1 MDFEEAK
8 NISVKKLE
16 QVITELDVFLDIFLE
31 AKEKCLDANNKHNA
45 ESLDYWLS
53 WCIDRLN
60 NNSDPAIKIYFN
72 DESKP
77 KGDCNKYDTKQN
89 LLSCMLNMKE

>member
-1 MDFEEAK
+1 MDFEETK

-16 QVITELDVFLDIFLE
+16 QVITELDVLLDVFLE
-31 AKEKCLDANNKHNA
+31 AREKCIEANNKHNA
-45 ESLDYWLS
+45 ESINYWLD
-53 WCIDRLN
+53 WCIDNLN
-60 NNSDPAIKIYFN
+60 SNSDPAIKIYFN

-89 LLSCMLNMKE
+89 LLSLMLNTK